1 MRFISDK
8 NRVALHAGVSIVS
21 LCASLSFVQPG
32 FAQDTT
38 SSTTATAKDDT
49 VVVVSARR
57 RALQSATELKKKS
70 DTIIDSVVADEAG
83 KLPDNSITEVLA
95 RIPGVTMSRFNNY
108 GDSFAVEGTGIQVR
122 GLSSPSSLLNGRE
135 IFGAN
140 GGSGLSWGEVTPELM
155 AAVDV
160 YKATRA
166 DMIEGGTGGAIDL
179 RTKMPFDYKKPT
191 IEGAVSLSKGDLVGR
206 TSPSGSVLWTR
217 RFDTPLGEMG
227 LLVDVAYSKLLSQDG
242 HLSVE
247 PYFKRQY
254 KGQTIHV
261 PGGFGWGDDHFERER
276 TGLYEAF
283 QWKPN
288 NSLTIWQTM
297 FSSHY
302 TSNNN
307 GASAWVA
314 DSRIF
319 PTGSN
324 VTIDGNGFLLAA
336 DKMQIADLNDGSLGS
351 TVGQGWIPSNQQVN
365 CNGSSPYGTQAHD
378 LNWGASPPDCTS
390 AVNMG
395 VGSARGFSTS
405 DNRTSDYSQGFTWNV
420 SEATRVRGALQF
432 VDSNAHSTG
441 MSTGLNSGP
450 LTSYSMDISG
460 NTPVFN
466 MAGSDIPDNPA
477 DPLNKRASYGWGFLA
492 WRPSNNHGTMVAAN
506 LDVDHELGDGFFKT
520 LSAGVRYASRVE
532 HDHYDGTYW
541 TPLGNGWDGSPQK
554 YLSDG
559 PASDAEFYPF
569 ENFFHNSVRVP
580 HTLFVPSESRIRTE
594 DYNYMMSTYGFLQG
608 TKAGPDGILGTSDD
622 VAKTPY
628 DVIHQDY
635 GTSRTTVE
643 TQSFYIQ
650 AKFGSDT
657 GLFGVPYTGNIGL
670 RYVKTHTEASGNF
683 VFNADT
689 FYMTQADADAD
700 FLADMTGVSHPRA
713 VTLTESAQH
722 RSDQSDDTRVL
733 PAFNINFKPTDKFF
747 IRVAANQT
755 ISRPSF
761 NDVTVAG
768 NGSVSTLPN
777 PHDYTDAN
785 NQTHSYPHLFN
796 GLTANFGNTTLK
808 PTLATNF
815 DLSFEWYKS
824 YSTTAH
830 LSLFH
835 KDLKNLIILGNTFV
849 PFPYSFTKGDGTVVT
864 GTTSQSTTQATN
876 AKEKAEIQGFEFGG
890 RTFFDSLPGFWSGFG
905 VEANFTYIDSHNPA
919 PLSYD
924 MDGNKYNE
932 LPVTGLSKYSANINL
947 MYSKDNLYVGLAY
960 NWRSRWLLS
969 TNVNGTGTLG
979 PNGTPGSTYTY
990 CADTSGTQCSRLGY
1004 ALPLYGHEYGQL
1016 DFGANYK
1023 FSDRIKVYLQANN
1036 LTNVRGDSEVEVL
1049 PGKFY
1054 PRNYYESDRRIDI
1067 GVNFSF

>member
-95 RIPGVTMSRFNNY
+95 RVPGVTMSRFNNY

-122 GLSSPSSLLNGRE
+122 GLSTPSSLLNGRE

-179 RTKMPFDYKKPT
+179 RTKMPFDYKKPS
-191 IEGAVSLSKGDLVGR
+191 IEATLSGSYGDLSKQ
-206 TSPSGSVLWTR
+206 TTPSASVLWTR
-217 RFDTPLGEMG
+217 RFDTPVGEMG
-227 LLVDVAYSKLLSQDG
+227 LLLDVAYSKLASQDG

-247 PYFKRQY
+247 PYFKRY
-254 KGQTIHV
+254 YNGSTIYV
-261 PGGFGWGDDHFERER
+261 PGGMGWGDDHFHRER
-276 TGLYEAF
+276 TGFYEAF

-288 NSLTIWQTM
+288 DHLTIWQTA

-302 TSNNN
+302 VSAND

-324 VTIDGNGFLLAA
+324 VTIDKNGFVLAA

-390 AVNMG
+390 VVNMS

-405 DNRTSDYSQGFTWNV
+405 DNRTSDFSQGFTWIV
-420 SEATRVRGALQF
+420 SDATRVRGGLQF

-441 MSTGLNSGP
+441 MSTGLNGGP
-450 LTSYSMDISG
+450 LTNYSMDITSD
-460 NTPVFN
+460 TPKFKF
-466 MAGSDIPDNPA
+466 AYA
-477 DPLNKRASYGWGFLA
+477 DVPNSPNDALNDRSKYGWGFLA
-492 WRPSNNHGTMVAAN
+492 YRPSNNHGTMTAVN
-506 LDVDHELGDGFFKT
+506 LDLDHDLGDGFFKA
-520 LSAGVRYASRVE
+520 LSVGARYASRVE

-541 TPLGNGWDGSPQK
+541 TPLGVGWDGSPQK

-559 PASDAEFYPF
+559 PAADSEFYPF
-569 ENFFHNSVRVP
+569 TGFFHGSVPVP
-580 HTLFVPSESRIRTE
+580 HTFWVPSASLIQSE
-594 DYNYMMSTYGFLQG
+594 DYTYLMNTYGYNKNA
-608 TKAGPDGILGTSDD
+608 TKPDGTP
-622 VAKTPY
+622 VQTPY
-628 DVIHQDY
+628 DVLHQDY
-635 GTSRTTVE
+635 GTSRTAVE
-643 TQSFYIQ
+643 TRSVYIQ

-657 GLFGVPYTGNIGL
+657 GIFGVPYTGNIGV
-670 RYVKTHTEASGNF
+670 RYVSTRTFASGNF
-683 VFNADT
+683 VFNANS
-689 FYMTQADADAD
+689 FYMSQADANAD
-700 FLADMTGVSHPRA
+700 FLADMTGTSTPRA
-713 VTLTESAQH
+713 VKLSASAQQ
-722 RSDQSDDTRVL
+722 RTGQSEDSRAL
-733 PAFNINFKPTDKFF
+733 PAFNINFKPSDKFF
-747 IRVAANQT
+747 IRLAANQT
-755 ISRPSF
+755 VSRPSF
-761 NDVTVAG
+761 NDITVAG
-768 NGSVSTLPN
+768 NGSVFTQAN
-777 PHDYTDAN
+777 ANNYTDSSGHNITFPGIFKGVSA
-785 NQTHSYPHLFN
+785 SL
-796 GLTANFGNTTLK
+796 GNTTLT
-808 PTLATNF
+808 PTLSTNL

-824 YSTTAH
+824 YSTSAH
-830 LSLFH
+830 VALFH
-835 KDLKNLIILGNTFV
+835 KDLKDLIVFGTTIV

-864 GTTSQSTTQATN
+864 GTSTLTTTQAVNGKET
-876 AKEKAEIQGFEFGG
+876 AKIQGAEFGG

-924 MDGNKYNE
+924 MNGQVFKD
-932 LPVTGLSKYSANINL
+932 LPVTGLSKYSYNLNL
-947 MYSKDNLYVGLAY
+947 MYSKGNFYAGLAY
-960 NWRSRWLLS
+960 NWRSRWLMG
-969 TNVNGTGTLG
+969 TNVNGTGTT
-979 PNGTPGSTYTY
+979 NSDGTTGSTYTY
-990 CADTSGTQCSRLGY
+990 CSDTTGQHCSTLHY
-1004 ALPLYGHEYGQL
+1004 ALPLFGHEYGQL

-1023 FSDRIKVYLQANN
+1023 INDHIKVYLQANN
-1036 LTNVRGDSEVEVL
+1036 LTNARADSEMEVL

-1054 PRNYYESDRRIDI
+1054 PRNYYESDRRVDF
-1067 GVNFSF
+1067 GVNLAF